1 MPATINDL
9 PYELLSEILEHVI
22 RSNLEQNILK
32 RHNFDTELHA
42 PPDPD
47 VRMQQLIK
55 GRMTPDAVRWIASNT
70 IRQVNSRWH
79 GIALEYAFRDLYVL
93 AWRGSEK

>member
-1 MPATINDL
+1 MPTTINDL

-22 RSNLEQNILK
+22 RSKVEQNTLK
-32 RHNFDTELHA
+32 SRGLDTGLHG

-79 GIALEYAFRDLYVL
+79 GIAVEYAFKDLYVL
-93 AWRGSEK
+93 SWRGSEK